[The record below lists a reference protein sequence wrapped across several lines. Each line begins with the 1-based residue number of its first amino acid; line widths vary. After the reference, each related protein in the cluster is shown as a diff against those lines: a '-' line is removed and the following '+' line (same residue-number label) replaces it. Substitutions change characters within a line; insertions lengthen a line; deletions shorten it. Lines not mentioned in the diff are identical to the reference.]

1 MRIVGD
7 YLLAVNAVGNPT
19 NGSISVF
26 KINRSD
32 GSLTQVDQNTS
43 TPAMD
48 NMDSREI
55 RAASIAAKDVGGNT
69 LTPNFFARAGNP
81 PMADSKDLYQ
91 TNDGYLYVSGAFQ
104 THAVAVFKM
113 AASGALTEVSG
124 SPFAIPSSAGKTKEQ
139 HAFLGFTGF
148 EK

>member
-1 MRIVGD
+1 MSGTVKELPNSPYSTGANGDAAEGDFDTQWALRIVGD
-7 YLLAVNAVGNPT
+7 YLLAVNAGGNPT

-69 LTPNFFARAGNP
+69 LTPNFFARQVILQWQIQKICTRPTMDIYMFQAPFKLMRLLFSKWLP
-81 PMADSKDLYQ
+81 PEL
-91 TNDGYLYVSGAFQ
+91 
-104 THAVAVFKM
+104 
-113 AASGALTEVSG
+113 
-124 SPFAIPSSAGKTKEQ
+124 
-139 HAFLGFTGF
+139 
-148 EK
+148 

>member
-1 MRIVGD
+1 MSVKTNTYKLFFKNR
-7 YLLAVNAVGNPT
+7 PT

-43 TPAMD
+43 TPR
-48 NMDSREI
+48 NGQYSQQI
-55 RAASIAAKDVGGNT
+55 RAASIAAKDVSGNT
-69 LTPNFFARAGNP
+69 LTPNFFAQAGNP

-104 THAVAVFKM
+104 THSVAVFKM
-113 AASGALTEVSG
+113 ASSGALTEVSG